1 MEWAAFASLEPLE
14 EVEVEVAV
22 EQLVLAALELL
33 EEVAVG
39 WVVFSSLESLEEV
52 EVAAV
57 VEQAML
63 AALVLLKEV
72 AAVVAEEKMMIREMV
87 GVGVAAGGGGAGDWP
102 LFSGAETTDEVD
114 EYIEFE
120 INVGCIGG
128 GGGGSGG

>member
-1 MEWAAFASLEPLE
+1 MEEVVVEWAAFASLEPLE

-52 EVAAV
+52 EAAAV

-87 GVGVAAGGGGAGDWP
+87 GVGVAA
-102 LFSGAETTDEVD
+102 AEGVEL
-114 EYIEFE
+114 E
-120 INVGCIGG
+120 IGLSLAVQKPQMK
-128 GGGGSGG
+128 